1 MNIRYALAEF
11 VQMMI
16 GAIVDNAGVGFF
28 VVPLL
33 TLRWIIRFLRWGI
46 AVARGGDNLEE
57 MQTEWGQQQ
66 QRISR
71 APDRARS
78 SFRRRF

>member
-11 VQMMI
+11 VQVMI
-16 GAIVDNAGVGFF
+16 GVIVDNAGVGFF

-33 TLRWIIRFLRWGI
+33 TMRWIVRFLRWGI

-57 MQTEWGQQQ
+57 MQAEWGQQQ
-66 QRISR
+66 QRASR
-71 APDRARS
+71 VPDRARS
-78 SFRRRF
+78 TFRRRF